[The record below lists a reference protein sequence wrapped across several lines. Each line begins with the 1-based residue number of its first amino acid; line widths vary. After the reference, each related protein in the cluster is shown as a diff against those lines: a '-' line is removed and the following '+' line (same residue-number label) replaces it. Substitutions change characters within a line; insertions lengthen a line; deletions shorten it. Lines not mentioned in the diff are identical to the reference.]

1 MIKNMEI
8 KKLKFIYMDIL
19 DVNIELK
26 QNYTVLNGDSGT
38 GKTYLY
44 EIINQYAS
52 ENNRK
57 DIICINLDNVN
68 SENIEF
74 IINKIKNSKNSI
86 IFVDQADSLFMR
98 AEELKDYIS
107 RDRNNYYIIVSKTFA
122 RLYTEWA
129 KPVIT
134 EDSVSIRYKIE
145 TFC

>member
-1 MIKNMEI
+1 MES
-8 KKLKFIYMDIL
+8 KKLKFRYMDIL
-19 DVNIELK
+19 NVNIELK

-74 IINKIKNSKNSI
+74 VINKIKNSKNSI

-107 RDRNNYYIIVSKTFA
+107 RDRNNYYIIASKTFA

-129 KPVIT
+129 EPVIT

-145 TFC
+145 TFS